1 MLSDEEKRIVY
12 EGEETEQK
20 DEETGQKDEEKTPNG
35 VRKIDYY
42 IIILLSVLF
51 ISVIGLYLL
60 IGINTYKNN
69 KTVSISQD
77 SATPAKNTALTISDS
92 GYKLELLDW
101 HWVIDQ
107 DYAITEGEIRNISND
122 TLADVAVK
130 VVFYDSD
137 ERFIRSEENL
147 IAFNPILAGQTSLFR
162 VKTIYNP
169 VMTSAGIEFKFLSD
183 GSIWT
188 KSASQAGEK

>member
-1 MLSDEEKRIVY
+1 MLSDEERRMIY
-12 EGEETEQK
+12 EGDDMEQKDTEQK
-20 DEETGQKDEEKTPNG
+20 DENKALNSI
-35 VRKIDYY
+35 RKMDYY
-42 IIILLSVLF
+42 IVILLSILF
-51 ISVIGLYLL
+51 LSVIGLYLL
-60 IGINTYKNN
+60 IGINTFKNY
-69 KTVSISQD
+69 KTVSISQN
-77 SATPAKNTALTISDS
+77 SATLSKNPTPTVSNS

-107 DYAITEGEIRNISND
+107 DYAITEGEVRNISNE

-137 ERFIRSEENL
+137 QRFIRSEENL
-147 IAFNPILAGQTSLFR
+147 IAFNPISAGQTSLFR

-188 KSASQAGEK
+188 KSVSQTMDR